1 MAADLSP
8 IIVPILVSVV
18 LSVSGAFVVARYAGP
33 AQGAYVAAIQGRM
46 QVLEDERDDAV
57 ERIPKLEARIHE
69 LEKAVEQLEHL
80 VGKRDREIADLYRR
94 LDADEKRLP
103 R

>member
-1 MAADLSP
+1 VTDLSP
-8 IIVPILVSVV
+8 ILVPILVSVV

-57 ERIPKLEARIHE
+57 ERIPRLEARIVALEERVHDLTNE
-69 LEKAVEQLEHL
+69 L
-80 VGKRDREIADLYRR
+80 RDRDQEIARLYRR
-94 LDADEKRLP
+94 LDADEQRLP
-103 R
+103 K